1 MPEVETN
8 MLSSFQNKVATLAS
22 MKLNVTKL
30 KPDTSLYPLI
40 LPFASADNVLFVHAR
55 MSIPHN
61 TVWIHPFTSYHSES
75 QLLFTAKLLKTDFHT
90 HQSNLLL
97 PFPHR
102 PTLIEFSPP
111 RWLCPCSSD
120 FQVRPQ
126 CQSSVSIS
134 LRLLGV

>member
-8 MLSSFQNKVATLAS
+8 ALSSFQNRVTTLAS

-30 KPDTSLYPLI
+30 KPETSLYPLI
-40 LPFASADNVLFVHAR
+40 LPFASAGNVVFIHTR

-75 QLLFTAKLLKTDFHT
+75 QLLFTAKLKTDFHT

-97 PFPHR
+97 PFPHQ

-111 RWLCPCSSD
+111 RWLCPRSCD
-120 FQVRPQ
+120 FQVCPQ

-134 LRLLGV
+134 LRLPGV